1 MIKSLFIGGAI
12 FMSPETIVVEKLSK
26 TYQVPER
33 EAGFGAAVRSFFKRK
48 YKDVKAVQEVNFKIT
63 RGEIVGFLGP
73 NGAGKTT
80 TLKMLSGLLH
90 PTGGTANVL
99 GFIPWELKPE
109 YLCSMTL
116 VMGQRNRLSWDI
128 PAADSFLLN
137 HAIYRLPDDEY
148 KATYKE
154 LDELLELE
162 PLMKKPVRNLSL
174 GERMKCE
181 IAAGLLHRPK
191 VLFLDEP
198 TIGLDITG
206 QVRIREFLREYNR
219 RTGATILLTS
229 HYMADV
235 TALCERI
242 IIIHHGNLKYDGG
255 INDLSRKIAPF
266 KLIGVRL
273 AETNSHDLRK
283 YGTPVQ
289 NEEDWEKQ
297 YIQVKAE
304 DVTRITSG
312 LLADLPIHDITITD
326 PPIEDVIEQA
336 FNQ

>member
-1 MIKSLFIGGAI
+1 
-12 FMSPETIVVEKLSK
+12 MSPTITVEQLSK

-33 EAGFGAAVRSFFKRK
+33 EAGFSAAVRSFFKRK
-48 YKDVKAVQEVNFKIT
+48 YKDVKAVQEVSFTIAQ
-63 RGEIVGFLGP
+63 GEIVGFLGP

-90 PTGGTANVL
+90 PTGGKASVL
-99 GFIPWELKPE
+99 DYIPWELKPE
-109 YLCSMTL
+109 YLRSMTL

-137 HAIYRLPDDEY
+137 QAIYRIPDDEY
-148 KATYKE
+148 KKTYKE
-154 LDELLELE
+154 LDELLELD

-242 IIIHHGNLKYDGG
+242 IIIHQGQLKYDGG
-255 INDLSRKIAPF
+255 ITDLSRKIAPF
-266 KLIGVRL
+266 KLIGVL
-273 AETNSHDLRK
+273 LTDADSHNLSK

-289 NEEDWEKQ
+289 NEEDADKK

-304 DVTRITSG
+304 DVTQITSR

>member
-1 MIKSLFIGGAI
+1 
-12 FMSPETIVVEKLSK
+12 
-26 TYQVPER
+26 
-33 EAGFGAAVRSFFKRK
+33 
-48 YKDVKAVQEVNFKIT
+48 
-63 RGEIVGFLGP
+63 
-73 NGAGKTT
+73 
-80 TLKMLSGLLH
+80 
-90 PTGGTANVL
+90 
-99 GFIPWELKPE
+99 
-109 YLCSMTL
+109 MTL

-137 HAIYRLPDDEY
+137 QAIYRIPDDEY
-148 KATYKE
+148 KKTYKE
-154 LDELLELE
+154 LDELLELD

-242 IIIHHGNLKYDGG
+242 IIIHQGQLKYDGG
-255 INDLSRKIAPF
+255 ITDLSRKIAPF
-266 KLIGVRL
+266 KLIGVL
-273 AETNSHDLRK
+273 LTDADSHNLSK

-289 NEEDWEKQ
+289 NEEDADKK

-304 DVTRITSG
+304 DVTQITSR
-312 LLADLPIHDITITD
+312 LLADLPVHDITITD

>member
-1 MIKSLFIGGAI
+1 MSLTIK
-12 FMSPETIVVEKLSK
+12 VEKISK

-33 EAGFGAAVRSFFKRK
+33 EGGFGAAFRSFFKRK
-48 YKDVKAVQEVNFKIT
+48 YKDVKAVQEVSFEIAQ
-63 RGEIVGFLGP
+63 GEVVGFLGP

-90 PTGGTANVL
+90 PTAGIAKVL
-99 GFIPWELKPE
+99 GFTPWELKQE
-109 YLCSMTL
+109 YLRSMTL

-137 HAIYRLPDDEY
+137 QAIYRIPDGQY
-148 KATYKE
+148 KQTYKE
-154 LDELLELE
+154 LDEMLELE

-181 IAAGLLHRPK
+181 IAVGLLHRPK

-206 QVRIREFLREYNR
+206 QVRIREFLREYNK

-242 IIIHHGNLKYDGG
+242 IIIHHGQLKYDGG
-255 INDLSRKIAPF
+255 INDLSRRIAPF
-266 KLIGVRL
+266 KLIGVLL
-273 AETNSHDLRK
+273 AESNSHDLAQ

-289 NEEDWEKQ
+289 NEEDAEKR

-304 DVTRITSG
+304 DVTKVTSRILS
-312 LLADLPIHDITITD
+312 DLPIHDITITD
-326 PPIEDVIEQA
+326 PPIEDVIERA
-336 FNQ
+336 FNE

>member
-1 MIKSLFIGGAI
+1 
-12 FMSPETIVVEKLSK
+12 
-26 TYQVPER
+26 
-33 EAGFGAAVRSFFKRK
+33 
-48 YKDVKAVQEVNFKIT
+48 
-63 RGEIVGFLGP
+63 
-73 NGAGKTT
+73 
-80 TLKMLSGLLH
+80 
-90 PTGGTANVL
+90 
-99 GFIPWELKPE
+99 
-109 YLCSMTL
+109 MTL

-137 HAIYRLPDDEY
+137 QAIYRIPDDEY

-206 QVRIREFLREYNR
+206 QARIREFLREYNKR
-219 RTGATILLTS
+219 RGATILLTS

-242 IIIHHGNLKYDGG
+242 IIIHHGQLKYDGG
-255 INDLSRKIAPF
+255 IGNLSRRIAPF
-266 KLIGVRL
+266 KLIGVML
-273 AETNSHDLRK
+273 AETNSHDLTQ
-283 YGTPVQ
+283 YGTLVE
-289 NEEDWEKQ
+289 NEEEGGKH
-297 YIQVKAE
+297 YIQVRAE
-304 DVTRITSG
+304 DVTRVTSRM
-312 LLADLPIHDITITD
+312 LADLPIHDISITD
-326 PPIEDVIEQA
+326 PPIENVIERA
-336 FNQ
+336 FNE